1 MDNKQLLAA
10 GATHVGKIRKENQDS
25 LMVNITGF
33 ATLPNLFIVAD
44 GLGGHNGGLVAS
56 KGTIQAFC
64 DFLEGSGGLISYE
77 NLMAD
82 ALSHANTQIN
92 QKSKKQEEY
101 MGMGTTFTSATIV
114 DGFLYFAHVGDS
126 RIYTIKN
133 EIMEQITTDHSSSVV
148 EMVADGL
155 ITETEAKKYPERVL
169 TRAIGTDFS
178 VEVDKGKLDL
188 TNITHIL
195 LCSDGLTN
203 MVFENQILEII
214 KTNTCPENMTKQ
226 LIDAANTAGGTDNVT
241 AIVIK
246 L

>member
-1 MDNKQLLAA
+1 MSDKQLLAA
-10 GATHVGKIRKENQDS
+10 GATHVGQMRKENQDS
-25 LMVNITGF
+25 LMVNVTGF

-44 GLGGHNGGLVAS
+44 GLGGHNAGSIAS
-56 KGTIQAFC
+56 IGAIQSFC
-64 DFLEGSGGLISYE
+64 DFLDGVGGLMSYSD
-77 NLMAD
+77 LMAD
-82 ALSHANTQIN
+82 ALNHANTQIN
-92 QKSKKQEEY
+92 NKATTNAEY
-101 MGMGTTFTSATIV
+101 TGMGTTFTSATVV

-126 RIYTIKN
+126 RIYVIKN

-155 ITETEAKKYPERVL
+155 VTEAEARNYPEKVL
-169 TRAIGTDFS
+169 TRAVGTDFT

-188 TNITHIL
+188 TDVTHIL

-203 MVFENQILEII
+203 MVFENNILEII
-214 KTNTCPENMTKQ
+214 KTNTDPENIAKQ
-226 LIDAANTAGGTDNVT
+226 LIDAANTAGGTDNIT